1 MVSRK
6 DENPVARIEARVPAH
21 VYDTMQRAACILGMT
36 LTGYLLATAGENAR
50 RIVEEADILR
60 LTAED
65 QRLFAEALINPT
77 KPNAKL
83 IRAAKRH
90 ADLIVPR

>member
-6 DENPVARIEARVPAH
+6 DENPVARIEARVPTH
-21 VYDTMQRAACILGMT
+21 VYDTMQRAASILGMT

-90 ADLIVPR
+90 ADLIIPR